1 MYQLHCSVPLK
12 TLWRKGFCVS
22 LYTEAQGTREK
33 HEVPKPASHL
43 ALVVNLMQPTSGK
56 EELPSLDWP
65 IGMSVRKF
73 LNF

>member
-33 HEVPKPASHL
+33 HEVPKPVSHL
-43 ALVVNLMQPTSGK
+43 ALVVNLTHLGRGNLGWGIAIIK
-56 EELPSLDWP
+56 LAC
-65 IGMSVRKF
+65 GHVRGPF
-73 LNF
+73 S